1 MKEQDTLT
9 SKNTQ
14 FSKYR
19 GKLKDLYDDGRSLL
33 NRAGVDSRL
42 NRLNDIYTKDSQ
54 TVFKDIL
61 KNPDTAAE
69 VSEAA
74 YYASNPYASIIDYYK
89 SFFYIRYTVVPN
101 LLNQVKEKTNLI
113 EDITNETGQ
122 NKDEY
127 AKIYNRMTS
136 CVEGLNLEVLFP
148 SILEEALIKGRC
160 GVVTE
165 KFTSS
170 EAILTTF
177 LPSGYFKP
185 IGKTQFGTKI
195 IAFDYDYIDEL
206 KNTLM
211 GASMD
216 KVSDTDFESVFNSLP
231 KILREGYELY
241 LTDKNKYR
249 WQTLDP
255 KVATAFDFNELGIPP
270 KLGAYPASS
279 DYTNYKDIQL
289 SKNVQSLDHILTHQI
304 PTNNEGELILDVD
317 EALAVAKEMKKS
329 VSSIPNLKILTTFGK
344 TDVHDLSSDK
354 DEEITV
360 LDGAYNAIY
369 SSAGVDYH
377 IFINGKTME
386 VSIRRDK
393 AFIWN
398 FLTQVNLFYNVT
410 INNLINFKP
419 YQCKINLLPISVQ
432 LEEKDIKQYL
442 TNAGSGIGKLQAI
455 VATGIKQVDLR
466 SNYEVEQYLQLDEI
480 LKPLQSMYTSSYKA
494 VENSTNKNRSTN
506 APQEGNSSV
515 KDESVE
521 NLDDEDTEVDDK

>member
-1 MKEQDTLT
+1 M
-9 SKNTQ
+9 
-14 FSKYR
+14 
-19 GKLKDLYDDGRSLL
+19 
-33 NRAGVDSRL
+33 
-42 NRLNDIYTKDSQ
+42 
-54 TVFKDIL
+54 
-61 KNPDTAAE
+61 
-69 VSEAA
+69 
-74 YYASNPYASIIDYYK
+74 
-89 SFFYIRYTVVPN
+89 
-101 LLNQVKEKTNLI
+101 
-113 EDITNETGQ
+113 
-122 NKDEY
+122 
-127 AKIYNRMTS
+127 
-136 CVEGLNLEVLFP
+136 
-148 SILEEALIKGRC
+148 
-160 GVVTE
+160 
-165 KFTSS
+165 
-170 EAILTTF
+170 
-177 LPSGYFKP
+177 
-185 IGKTQFGTKI
+185 
-195 IAFDYDYIDEL
+195 
-206 KNTLM
+206 
-211 GASMD
+211 
-216 KVSDTDFESVFNSLP
+216 
-231 KILREGYELY
+231 
-241 LTDKNKYR
+241 
-249 WQTLDP
+249 
-255 KVATAFDFNELGIPP
+255 
-270 KLGAYPASS
+270 
-279 DYTNYKDIQL
+279 
-289 SKNVQSLDHILTHQI
+289 
-304 PTNNEGELILDVD
+304 ILDVD

-494 VENSTNKNRSTN
+494 VENSTNKNGSTN

-515 KDESVE
+515 EDESVE